1 MSGIKINKYPFEVE
15 EDNVKNNREEN
26 ISVNVE
32 PQEKV
37 PIYKLT
43 VKQIP
48 KPFEILLAMMCIISP
63 LIFGSIVWTNQSL
76 NEWCLRNYWLWVLSF
91 MLNTIL
97 TFGVLLRKTDPNL
110 LLVIV
115 YLICI
120 TYCLGVGPSLN
131 SKL

>member
-1 MSGIKINKYPFEVE
+1 MNKYPFEVE
-15 EDNVKNNREEN
+15 EDNVKNIPEEN

-43 VKQIP
+43 VKKIP
-48 KPFEILLAMMCIISP
+48 KHFEILLAMMCIISP
-63 LIFGSIVWTNQSL
+63 LIFGYFVWTNQSL
-76 NEWCLRNYWLWVLSF
+76 KEWCLRYVWLWVLS
-91 MLNTIL
+91 MILNTIL

-115 YLICI
+115 YLICE
-120 TYCLGVGPSLN
+120 TYWIGVSPSLN